1 MLGPGTFCLQKMKD
15 KLHCK
20 SQPLCQT
27 CSLKQRNLFQNH
39 KVIQITKKKKKK
51 CNYTSVTM
59 MLDFHSQLL
68 QSETVKTWFHVS
80 PSQTPTFK
88 IRQAQLSTEKSQ
100 VIRGH

>member
-51 CNYTSVTM
+51 M
-59 MLDFHSQLL
+59 QLHKCYHDAGF
-68 QSETVKTWFHVS
+68 S
-80 PSQTPTFK
+80 
-88 IRQAQLSTEKSQ
+88 LSTVTKRNSKN
-100 VIRGH
+100 VVSRLSFSNAHV

>member
-1 MLGPGTFCLQKMKD
+1 MSNLFFKTEKSIP
-15 KLHCK
+15 K
-20 SQPLCQT
+20 SQSHTNYQ
-27 CSLKQRNLFQNH
+27 
-39 KVIQITKKKKKK
+39 KKKKK
-51 CNYTSVTM
+51 CNYRSVTM